1 MGGKEAMLAV
11 RDLTVAS
18 DGKSGGNA
26 AVRGLSFD
34 VRPGE
39 IHLVLGERATG
50 KTRLLE
56 TIAGL
61 RAPERGAVTVE
72 GEGAGADRRGGGG
85 EGGTPAK
92 ARRRRTAIIPRET
105 PVRHLKVIERL
116 LLHAT
121 PRAAK
126 LGISWKRGR
135 EEAAALAARVGL
147 ESLLDVSCEAL
158 RPVERRLIEIAG
170 SIRQKPAALLL
181 DEPTSKLGPHEAR
194 HFLATLHSV
203 ARAEGIPVV
212 IATTWPRDAY
222 PEGSAVTIL
231 WRDAEPAT
239 VSTAE
244 CTEGALVER
253 WTGGLDIQLIPSG
266 PHVAGD
272 PLVRAQGLILKGR
285 GRETSL
291 AGLDFEVGSGEVL
304 AVVGAPADGLDLLH
318 DVLIG
323 NRRPD
328 SGSILFLGKE
338 IAHSPRRLRVES
350 GMTFVNPPIARDQSV
365 EGFTVEENMILGQ
378 THAPPFARRGSL
390 RPESIRG
397 NCLRA
402 LQDFEIT
409 GATPRTLLRDLGLGQ
424 RQRVIVA
431 REVIHNPRLLVV
443 RSPGQGLSL
452 EEQEYVR
459 RTLILQCERGSGLLW
474 LTEEPEEGM
483 RVADRMAV
491 LTAGRLVWIPVTETL
506 TREGI
511 IAEMS
516 GAAA

>member
-1 MGGKEAMLAV
+1 MGGKDAKLAV

-18 DGKSGGNA
+18 DGDWAIK
-26 AVRGLSFD
+26 GLSFGVGPGD
-34 VRPGE
+34 V
-39 IHLVLGERATG
+39 HLFLGERATG

-61 RAPERGAVTVE
+61 RAPEQGMVALDGELDDEGRRGS
-72 GEGAGADRRGGGG
+72 GAG
-85 EGGTPAK
+85 GTRAK
-92 ARRRRTAIIPRET
+92 TRRRRVAIIPREA
-105 PVRHLKVIERL
+105 PVRQLKVIERL

-121 PRAAK
+121 PRVAK
-126 LGISWKRGR
+126 LGIAWKRGR
-135 EEAAALAARVGL
+135 EEARALAARVGL
-147 ESLLDVSCEAL
+147 EALLDVPYEAL
-158 RPVERRLIEIAG
+158 RPVERRLIELAAV
-170 SIRQKPAALLL
+170 IRQKPAALLL
-181 DEPTSKLGPHEAR
+181 DEPTTELGPHEAR
-194 HFLATLHSV
+194 HFLATLKSV
-203 ARAEGIPVV
+203 AEAERIPAIV
-212 IATTWPRDAY
+212 ATTWPRDAY
-222 PEGSAVTIL
+222 PDGSAVTIL
-231 WRDAEPAT
+231 WRDAPPAT
-239 VSTAE
+239 LSTSE
-244 CTEGALVER
+244 YTEGSVVER
-253 WTGGLDIQLIPSG
+253 WTGGLDIRRTPSG
-266 PHVAGD
+266 PHAAGD
-272 PLVRAQGLILKGR
+272 TLVRVEGLILHGR

-291 AGLDFEVGSGEVL
+291 AGLDFDVRAGEVL

-318 DVLIG
+318 DALLG
-323 NRRPD
+323 NRTPER
-328 SGSILFLGKE
+328 GSILFLGKE
-338 IAHSPRRLRVES
+338 IARSPRRQRGES

-365 EGFTVEENMILGQ
+365 DEFTVEENMILGQ
-378 THAPPFARRGSL
+378 THAPPFARRGLL

-397 NCLRA
+397 NCLRS
-402 LQDFEIT
+402 LQDFEIA
-409 GATPRTLLRDLGLGQ
+409 GATPRTRLRDLGLGQ

-443 RSPGQGLSL
+443 RSPGQGLAL

-491 LTAGRLVWIPVTETL
+491 LTVGRLVWIPVTETL